1 MRNVSDD
8 CNTFMFHGDKM
19 FMSRLIE
26 KWIQTKYRWQNLSF

>member
-8 CNTFMFHGDKM
+8 CNTFMFHGDK
-19 FMSRLIE
+19 MSRLIE